1 VSAAAKAPRS
11 DAPRSELD
19 PAPGTD
25 ADREARA
32 VLATATDAG
41 DPGVSDLVR
50 RTGAVAALAALRAGA
65 VDGSAA
71 ARYRRRLA
79 LIEPGAVAAAT
90 AGSGARVVVPGD
102 PEWPTGLDD
111 LDVVRSAQ
119 GWGGA
124 PVALWVRGPARLGP
138 VTTHSV
144 AVVGSRE
151 ATAYGCSVAAELAEG
166 LTEQGWSVVSGGAYG
181 IDGAAHRGALSVDG
195 GTVAV
200 LAGGVDVPYPRG
212 NAALLERIAEEGLL
226 VSEAPPGAAP
236 TRRAFLIR
244 NRLIAAM
251 TSGTVVVEAA
261 LRSGAL
267 NTATWANGCLRVV
280 MAVPGPVTSPLSA
293 GTHRLL
299 RDAEAVLVTGAAD
312 VVATLAPLLPAALE
326 QVQPV
331 LTGLDVA
338 TGSLGP
344 DSGGPGSGG
353 PGSGGAACA
362 SGLGPGL
369 GLGPDPRADL
379 DESALLALDA
389 LAPVRPT
396 GLGAV
401 LAVTGLSPG
410 AALAAL
416 SRLCACDAAE
426 STDGGWRLSRALR
439 TRIRHDSVGRPA

>member
-1 VSAAAKAPRS
+1 MSAAAVVPGPGNET
-11 DAPRSELD
+11 DL
-19 PAPGTD
+19 APGSA

-32 VLATATDAG
+32 VLATACDAG
-41 DPGVSDLVR
+41 DPAISDLVR
-50 RTGAVAALAALRAGA
+50 RSGAVAALAALRSGGVA
-65 VDGSAA
+65 GSAA
-71 ARYRRRLA
+71 VRYRRRLA

-90 AGSGARVVVPGD
+90 ADAGARVVVPGD
-102 PEWPTGLDD
+102 PEWPSGLDD
-111 LDVVRSAQ
+111 LDAVRSAQ

-124 PVALWVRGPARLGP
+124 PVALWVRGPGRLGP
-138 VTTHSV
+138 AVTRSV
-144 AVVGSRE
+144 ALVGSRE

-166 LTEQGWSVVSGGAYG
+166 LTDQGWSVVSGGAYG
-181 IDGAAHRGALSVDG
+181 IDGAAHRGALAAGG

-299 RDAEAVLVTGAAD
+299 RDAEAVLVTGVAD
-312 VVATLAPLLPAALE
+312 VLTTLSPLLPPVGLPPVDL
-326 QVQPV
+326 VQPV
-331 LTGLDVA
+331 LTGLD
-338 TGSLGP
+338 L
-344 DSGGPGSGG
+344 GSGSA
-353 PGSGGAACA
+353 GSGSAG
-362 SGLGPGL
+362 SGSAVTAR
-369 GLGPDPRADL
+369 GPDPRDGL
-379 DESALLALDA
+379 DESALLVLDA
-389 LAPVRPT
+389 LAPVRAT
-396 GLGAV
+396 GLGSV

-416 SRLCACDAAE
+416 GRLCAGHAAE

-439 TRIRHDSVGRPA
+439 ARIRHDGVEPQT